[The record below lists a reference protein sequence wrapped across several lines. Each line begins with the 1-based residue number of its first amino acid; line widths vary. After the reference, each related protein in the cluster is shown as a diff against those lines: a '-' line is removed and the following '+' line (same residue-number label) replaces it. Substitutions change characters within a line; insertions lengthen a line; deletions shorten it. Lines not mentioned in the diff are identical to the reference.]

1 METFATIVAA
11 TESDLRRRLLAHPL
25 IEALRENAVSLGHYV
40 AYLRETYHLVRHT
53 PKIYA
58 RAASRTAEDRPELR
72 NWFLVQACEESGH
85 DQLCVA
91 DLRRLGVDVDSVLGG
106 RPGAG
111 AWGLIT
117 HDYFLASEGVAAALL
132 GSASFSEYLGAFV
145 AGPVI
150 QALEKS
156 LPLPAAALGF
166 IRSHGAV
173 DGRHFEETRRAI
185 ERLVR
190 PDEVEDVIHARRMAI
205 EYSAQLLTDILEN
218 PGDTALAEAP
228 LPMEGDRQG
237 AELSSS
243 PP

>member
-1 METFATIVAA
+1 MEIFATIVAA
-11 TESDLRRRLLAHPL
+11 TEPDLRSRLLAHPL
-25 IEALRENAVSLGHYV
+25 IEALRGNAISMGHYV

-53 PKIYA
+53 PRIYA
-58 RAASRTAEDRPELR
+58 RAASRVADHRPELR
-72 NWFLVQACEESGH
+72 DWFLTQASEESGH

-91 DLRRLGVDVDSVLGG
+91 DLRRLAVDVETVLGG

-117 HDYFLASEGVAAALL
+117 HDYFFANEGMPAALL

-156 LPLPAAALGF
+156 LALPSAALGF

-173 DGRHFEETRRAI
+173 DRQHFDETRRAI
-185 ERLVR
+185 EHWVL
-190 PDEVEDVIHARRMAI
+190 PDEVEEVIHARRMAI
-205 EYSAQLLTDILEN
+205 EYAARLLTDVLEN
-218 PGDTALAEAP
+218 PDESVLGAPRPALDGETARRCQPGSAL
-228 LPMEGDRQG
+228 
-237 AELSSS
+237 
-243 PP
+243 